1 MIDYHL
7 HVIAHG
13 DRPMTVENILRY
25 CEVAKERGVSQMGIT
40 EHDRYLEEIDLAAFQ
55 EARELSHDV
64 DLRLGIE
71 IDFVPG
77 AEERMDN
84 DATAL
89 PYDYVIGS
97 VHRVDNEEVDRATDQ
112 RIYDRYETYDLYA
125 AYYANVRKA
134 ALSGRFEVLG
144 HPDLIKIFRHFP
156 DRDIT
161 PILEETADAVA
172 ESGVVVDV
180 NAAGLRKPVGEVY
193 PAREFLEDVPQE
205 RRPYRPLLGCPRPGT
220 GRNGLRHEPR
230 ARARR
235 RLPRGRHL
243 QKPRAGDP
251 PTMTEELFLKD
262 SYTKEFE
269 ARVVK
274 LEGRE
279 VILDRTAFYPGGGG
293 QPPDKGSLGIGPI
306 EAMVVDVRREGGEV
320 VHVMDK
326 PIPDTVRDLKGELD
340 WGRRFAHMRYHTA
353 LHVLSGVIWRN
364 FDARVT
370 GGQMRADR
378 ARMDFSFPGEWTA
391 DIVGEIE
398 RLTNDALAEERPVRV
413 YELEREKAL
422 ANPDLIRTQVNL
434 VPERVRRIRIV
445 EIQGLDTQADGGTHV
460 ANTREVGRIDIT
472 GHKSKGRQNK
482 RIEFV
487 LR

>member
-1 MIDYHL
+1 
-7 HVIAHG
+7 
-13 DRPMTVENILRY
+13 
-25 CEVAKERGVSQMGIT
+25 
-40 EHDRYLEEIDLAAFQ
+40 
-55 EARELSHDV
+55 
-64 DLRLGIE
+64 
-71 IDFVPG
+71 
-77 AEERMDN
+77 
-84 DATAL
+84 
-89 PYDYVIGS
+89 
-97 VHRVDNEEVDRATDQ
+97 
-112 RIYDRYETYDLYA
+112 
-125 AYYANVRKA
+125 
-134 ALSGRFEVLG
+134 
-144 HPDLIKIFRHFP
+144 
-156 DRDIT
+156 
-161 PILEETADAVA
+161 
-172 ESGVVVDV
+172 
-180 NAAGLRKPVGEVY
+180 
-193 PAREFLEDVPQE
+193 
-205 RRPYRPLLGCPRPGT
+205 
-220 GRNGLRHEPR
+220 
-230 ARARR
+230 
-235 RLPRGRHL
+235 
-243 QKPRAGDP
+243 
-251 PTMTEELFLKD
+251 MTEELFLKD

-306 EAMVVDVRREGGEV
+306 NAMVVDVRREGGEV
-320 VHVMDK
+320 VHVMDR
-326 PIPDTVRDLKGELD
+326 PIPDTVRDLKGTLE
-340 WGRRFAHMRYHTA
+340 WERRFAHMRYHTA

-391 DIVGEIE
+391 DVVGGIE
-398 RLTNDALAEERPVRV
+398 RLTNDALAEARPVRV
-413 YELEREKAL
+413 YELERERAL

-472 GHKSKGRQNK
+472 GHKSKGRKNK